1 MTHHDAGFWAAL
13 VERAH
18 AVGAGTDLGASPE
31 QIAAAEQR
39 LGVRF
44 DRSYRQ
50 LMSLCNGIERLG
62 EWTLFA
68 VDELGTSQRWRDAHQ
83 FLHFEYFLLDT
94 PTFEMR
100 GETMVEPEFY
110 PPPAG
115 RRPVVIG
122 YNEGFP
128 TQVVCNFSIDDPDAE
143 PGEVAECRYEPNL
156 TGPLERTVASWV
168 EEAEQ
173 FEREYGGMPFDSLHG
188 AIMTLQHAVSV
199 DNVVG
204 ARRCL
209 SARWRAT
216 YDRHAPI
223 EMLDDL
229 RGQVWPQGSRPTPDA
244 PVPDPPDSPATVTV
258 ACTRSGWMNPAIT
271 ATIGAVI
278 EQHVWRIDS
287 WTWHTE

>member
-1 MTHHDAGFWAAL
+1 MTHHDAPFWAAL

-18 AVGAGTDLGASPE
+18 AVGAGTGLGASPE

-62 EWTLFA
+62 PISLFTI
-68 VDELGTSQRWRDAHQ
+68 DELGTSQRWRDAHQ
-83 FLHFEYFLLDT
+83 FMYFEYFLLYT
-94 PTFEMR
+94 PSFEMR
-100 GETMVEPEFY
+100 GDSMVEPEFY

-122 YNEGFP
+122 YDELFP
-128 TQVVCNFSIDDPDAE
+128 TQVLCNFSIDDPDAE
-143 PGEVAECRYEPNL
+143 PGEVAMCRYEPWL
-156 TGPLERTVASWV
+156 MGPLDHALASWV
-168 EEAEQ
+168 DDAESWLREENGLPWDRLYE
-173 FEREYGGMPFDSLHG
+173 
-188 AIMTLQHAVSV
+188 AITSLQHAVSI

-216 YDRHAPI
+216 YAHHAPI

-229 RGQVWPQGSRPTPDA
+229 RTRLWPLGSNPTLTTS
-244 PVPDPPDSPATVTV
+244 VPNPSTSPATVTLEF
-258 ACTRSGWMNPAIT
+258 TRPGFVNPSIT
-271 ATIGAVI
+271 ATLVAVL

>member
-1 MTHHDAGFWAAL
+1 MTQPTHNL
-13 VERAH
+13 EELLERAV
-18 AVGAGTDLGASPE
+18 AVGAGTGLGASPE

-50 LMSLCNGIERLG
+50 LMTLCNGIERLG
-62 EWTLFA
+62 EMTLFS

-83 FLHFEYFLLDT
+83 FMSFEYFLSYT
-94 PTFEMR
+94 PSFEMR
-100 GETMVEPEFY
+100 GDTMIEPEFY

-115 RRPVVIG
+115 RRPVTIG

-128 TQVVCNFSIDDPDAE
+128 TQVVCNFSIDDPAAE

-168 EEAEQ
+168 EDAEL
-173 FEREYGGMPFDSLHG
+173 FDREHGGAPFDSLQDTL
-188 AIMTLQHAVSV
+188 MTLQHAVTV
-199 DNVVG
+199 DNVGG

-216 YDRHAPI
+216 YDQHAPI
-223 EMLDDL
+223 EMLDEL
-229 RGQVWPQGSRPTPDA
+229 RTQLWPHGSRPTPTA
-244 PVPDPPDSPATVTV
+244 PVPVPPTSPATVTLEF
-258 ACTRSGWMNPAIT
+258 TRPGWANPAIT
-271 ATIGAVI
+271 ATLGAVI

>member
-1 MTHHDAGFWAAL
+1 MTQPRVETPSL
-13 VERAH
+13 EELIERAV
-18 AVGAGTDLGASPE
+18 AVGAGTGLWASPE

-50 LMSLCNGIERLG
+50 LMTLCNGIERLG
-62 EWTLFA
+62 EMTLFS

-83 FLHFEYFLLDT
+83 FMYFEYFLLYT
-94 PTFEMR
+94 PSFEMR
-100 GETMVEPEFY
+100 GDTMVEPEFY

-115 RRPVVIG
+115 RRPVTLG
-122 YNEGFP
+122 YNEGSP
-128 TQVVCNFSIDDPDAE
+128 TQVVCNFSLDDPDAE
-143 PGEVAECRYEPNL
+143 PGEVAECRCEPNL

-173 FEREYGGMPFDSLHG
+173 FDREYGGAPFDSLHDT
-188 AIMTLQHAVSV
+188 IMTLQHAVTV

-216 YDRHAPI
+216 YDQHAPI

-229 RGQVWPQGSRPTPDA
+229 RTQLWPPRLP
-244 PVPDPPDSPATVTV
+244 PDPHSAGTRPAHLPSDRHPRVH
-258 ACTRSGWMNPAIT
+258 PARL
-271 ATIGAVI
+271 G
-278 EQHVWRIDS
+278 
-287 WTWHTE
+287 